1 MSDKEYL
8 EGVLADQD
16 LADDSAELKE
26 LQGHRKDVEKLLREE
41 FSDSSPTIRY
51 GGSKAK
57 GTLIK
62 EYYDLDLV
70 CYFPQDDSDCG
81 DTLKDIYGNV
91 RDALKSK
98 YDVQEKTSAIR
109 LRSKEATSLGKD
121 FHIDV
126 VPGRFVDASK
136 ADCFLQQTQGDKD
149 RLKTNLQTHIDYIR
163 DSGVVDAIRLMK
175 LWKFRRGLRVK
186 QFVFELLIVKLL
198 AKKKAGSLA
207 DQLKHVWKEIAD
219 AEDPT
224 CVEDPANPTGN
235 DLMPA
240 LRDGTW
246 SQLSEAATNTLS
258 GLDNSG
264 WESIFGSVKK
274 ISQGARVS
282 GLQAAAA
289 AVSRP
294 TKPFGFDA

>member
-1 MSDKEYL
+1 MTDNEYL
-8 EGVLADQD
+8 ERVLADQD

-26 LQGHRKDVEKLLREE
+26 LQGHRRDVEKLLREE
-41 FSDSSPTIRY
+41 SSDSSPTIRY

-70 CYFPQDDSDCG
+70 CYFPHDETGCG
-81 DTLKDIYGNV
+81 ETLKAIYDNV
-91 RDALKSK
+91 RDALKEK

-109 LRSKEATSLGKD
+109 LRSKEATTFGKD

-126 VPGRFVDASK
+126 VPGRYVDASK
-136 ADCFLQQTQGDKD
+136 GDCFLHQTQGDKE
-149 RLKTNLQTHIDYIR
+149 RLKTNLQTHIDHIK

-175 LWKFRRGLRVK
+175 LWKVRRGLRVK
-186 QFVFELLIVKLL
+186 QFVFELLIIKLL
-198 AKKKAGSLA
+198 AKKKAASLA
-207 DQLKHVWKEIAD
+207 DQLKQVWKEIAE
-219 AEDPT
+219 AEDPI
-224 CVEDPANPTGN
+224 CVEDPANPAGN

-246 SQLSEAATNTLS
+246 SQLSAAATNTLS
-258 GLDNSG
+258 ALDTSG
-264 WESIFGSVKK
+264 WESIFGSAKK
-274 ISQGARVS
+274 ISESARVT
-282 GLQAAAA
+282 GLKAAAA

-294 TKPFGFDA
+294 TRPFGVDE